1 MNTNNKKKS
10 KLLKDKLKGNDV
22 LWLIIAVFAIILS
35 IKTEVSLTSTLFPI
49 CIPWMEFETTLL
61 FLMCIL
67 FLLQNYK
74 AKRKGGKEEYNYS
87 WIFKTILWLIII
99 PASVALPNRYI
110 PISNTRI
117 HTGKVVDK
125 TRSKMPTKTTG
136 GWQNYVKIK
145 IDGENTYFWYNIFPT
160 FPSLNKSSKK
170 AFSPQ
175 KTSFFSQKHSSD
187 TSQPCARVS
196 VSAMQPFFLS
206 LCLLPLLQHY

>member
-1 MNTNNKKKS
+1 MNTNNKNKS

-61 FLMCIL
+61 FLICIL

-145 IDGENTYFWYNIFPT
+145 IDGEDTYFWYNLWNETKNDGAKCI
-160 FPSLNKSSKK
+160 LYERKGIWG
-170 AFSPQ
+170 
-175 KTSFFSQKHSSD
+175 
-187 TSQPCARVS
+187 
-196 VSAMQPFFLS
+196 LS
-206 LCLLPLLQHY
+206 YVTNVNFIVE

>member
-1 MNTNNKKKS
+1 
-10 KLLKDKLKGNDV
+10 
-22 LWLIIAVFAIILS
+22 
-35 IKTEVSLTSTLFPI
+35 
-49 CIPWMEFETTLL
+49 
-61 FLMCIL
+61 MCIL

-74 AKRKGGKEEYNYS
+74 AKRKGGEEEYNYS

-145 IDGENTYFWYNIFPT
+145 IDGENTYFWYNLWNETKNDGAKCILLWEKRHLGPALCNECGLHRGIST
-160 FPSLNKSSKK
+160 IIYIDRPSWWYLSSQRSKIYK
-170 AFSPQ
+170 ITT
-175 KTSFFSQKHSSD
+175 KIIWET
-187 TSQPCARVS
+187 
-196 VSAMQPFFLS
+196 
-206 LCLLPLLQHY
+206 LLLF